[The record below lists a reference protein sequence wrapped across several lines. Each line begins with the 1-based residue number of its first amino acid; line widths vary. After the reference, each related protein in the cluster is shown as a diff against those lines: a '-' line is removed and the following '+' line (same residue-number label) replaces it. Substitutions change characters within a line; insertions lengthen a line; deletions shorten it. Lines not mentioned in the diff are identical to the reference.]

1 MKHCDDAKIEV
12 WDLNSRNKNLVDKK
26 RAEWIMWAFVAT
38 GWEPS
43 NLRTMWNLPSLWEWE
58 DPPPADE
65 TSADCSSTWFMLWQ
79 HHVTSSQ
86 TCSGARKHIYILL
99 IRTYRL
105 HVWNRHDYILSN
117 EILCRAGWKMLV
129 YLVNRPDMEL
139 QTWFTLSVEL

>member
-1 MKHCDDAKIEV
+1 MKHCDDTKIEV
-12 WDLNSRNKNLVDKK
+12 WDLKQPKQKFSRQETCRMDHVS
-26 RAEWIMWAFVAT
+26 FC
-38 GWEPS
+38 S
-43 NLRTMWNLPSLWEWE
+43 NRLRTSKPQ
-58 DPPPADE
+58 DDVKPPV
-65 TSADCSSTWFMLWQ
+65 TVRGSTSCWWKSADCSSTWFMLWQ
-79 HHVTSSQ
+79 HVTSSQ

-139 QTWFTLSVEL
+139 QTWFILSVEL

>member
-43 NLRTMWNLPSLWEWE
+43 NLRTMWNLPSLWG

-86 TCSGARKHIYILL
+86 TCSGTRKHIYILL